1 MIENTKILETPIDE
15 IYRIRQE
22 ISAQYGHDPE
32 KLYFAMVSDQR
43 KQATKGQVF
52 WGYNADGILAP
63 LHAEMVCEDE
73 RSKAMA

>member
-1 MIENTKILETPIDE
+1 MIESTKILESPIDE

-63 LHAEMVCEDE
+63 LRAEDE